1 MKDKSE
7 VLFIYPPTVYAN
19 HSMFKH
25 FTYFGETIDVV
36 SRYIKQLNVLDCG
49 VEQIEQKR
57 IFNQFKKSS
66 VLVMEIEP
74 YNIEVAISLAN
85 MYKDFNSKGKIIV
98 YGTAPTIIPNYLMSM
113 KTFDFL
119 ITNGSF
125 AIGIL
130 SILSEILNIDYPFE
144 KKSQYYELINNNYIL
159 KGENYQL
166 PIEDW
171 GVGNNK
177 LLPLKQYSF
186 YNKGMFELT
195 VQTGCPFNCS
205 FCSEKMLFDTKCGTR
220 YRDIE
225 SIIKIMK
232 DIKPDFKE
240 IYFSATTMT
249 ANRKWTEDL
258 CNRLIKEKNTMPW
271 RTVTR
276 IDCVD
281 EDLLLLMK
289 KSGMKKVCFGVE
301 TFDNNL
307 LKQVNKNQDA
317 NNIINVLKL
326 CKKIG
331 VQAKAL
337 LILGIPGQTAK
348 QVKETAKILK
358 DLDIE
363 YRFKEY
369 SPIKEA
375 HLKDAK
381 KEDVSDM
388 IPIFNRSKYR
398 CDSIKGL
405 SKEEYMELLF
415 PTNYVR

>member
-1 MKDKSE
+1 
-7 VLFIYPPTVYAN
+7 
-19 HSMFKH
+19 
-25 FTYFGETIDVV
+25 
-36 SRYIKQLNVLDCG
+36 
-49 VEQIEQKR
+49 
-57 IFNQFKKSS
+57 
-66 VLVMEIEP
+66 
-74 YNIEVAISLAN
+74 
-85 MYKDFNSKGKIIV
+85 
-98 YGTAPTIIPNYLMSM
+98 
-113 KTFDFL
+113 
-119 ITNGSF
+119 
-125 AIGIL
+125 
-130 SILSEILNIDYPFE
+130 
-144 KKSQYYELINNNYIL
+144 
-159 KGENYQL
+159 
-166 PIEDW
+166 
-171 GVGNNK
+171 
-177 LLPLKQYSF
+177 
-186 YNKGMFELT
+186 MFELT

-205 FCSEKMLFDTKCGTR
+205 FCSEKMLFDIKCGTR

-232 DIKPDFKE
+232 DIQPDFKE

-249 ANRKWTEDL
+249 ANRKWIEDL
-258 CNRLIKEKNTMPW
+258 CNRLIKENNTMPW

-317 NNIINVLKL
+317 NNVINVLKL

-348 QVKETAKILK
+348 QVKETVKILK
-358 DLDIE
+358 ELDIE

-375 HLKDAK
+375 HLQDAK
-381 KEDVSDM
+381 KEDISNM